1 MTNHCIRKF
10 KQFIKRLDAF
20 SIPTKV
26 KLYDNEE
33 FSSITG
39 GILTIILS
47 ILLIYRT
54 ISLIYSM
61 LIMENF
67 DYIITNDS
75 SFNEPM
81 NLTNYT
87 ITICPNSYNNPYLFN
102 YSEVININNNSNAKI
117 QPYTCIFSSF
127 NIPCTCYDLSNHS
140 ITDSLSILNST
151 KSQFNIAVNET
162 EYDLIINGNSNYSLL
177 EDNTLDIC
185 IFYNQSF
192 VSPSHYYEPIKQ
204 RMKVHCFNVL
214 NINDYKMEFVFDK
227 VKIQRDNA
235 VTHFLMGRKDIN
247 TESLVINEI
256 KSESNLLT
264 LSSKRGKITVVFSH
278 SGWCKTYIF
287 NGFDIDKL
295 FSVLGGYYELLIWL
309 FTLLGNFIN
318 ENIMR
323 KYIRKKIVLDVEEKI
338 IEEFQRFKK
347 TKEII
352 EDLEQI
358 NKEKAPINL
367 NNAFSINN
375 SSDKITFEKVK
386 SNIIGNFQSI
396 NLSHSS
402 HQGDI
407 SSAYSKNY
415 SHRFDNV
422 SIKSKNKFNALKQF
436 EKYLD
441 LSCIYK
447 LVKEVKLLELM
458 CLKRENGFLFYNCL
472 DGEININ
479 LLESTTKEYLLKDI
493 FDLNKKE
500 TFNEKMKIIMNC
512 LVINKKLETL
522 NSKIQSK

>member
-1 MTNHCIRKF
+1 
-10 KQFIKRLDAF
+10 
-20 SIPTKV
+20 
-26 KLYDNEE
+26 
-33 FSSITG
+33 
-39 GILTIILS
+39 
-47 ILLIYRT
+47 
-54 ISLIYSM
+54 
-61 LIMENF
+61 
-67 DYIITNDS
+67 
-75 SFNEPM
+75 
-81 NLTNYT
+81 
-87 ITICPNSYNNPYLFN
+87 
-102 YSEVININNNSNAKI
+102 
-117 QPYTCIFSSF
+117 
-127 NIPCTCYDLSNHS
+127 
-140 ITDSLSILNST
+140 
-151 KSQFNIAVNET
+151 
-162 EYDLIINGNSNYSLL
+162 
-177 EDNTLDIC
+177 
-185 IFYNQSF
+185 
-192 VSPSHYYEPIKQ
+192 
-204 RMKVHCFNVL
+204 
-214 NINDYKMEFVFDK
+214 
-227 VKIQRDNA
+227 
-235 VTHFLMGRKDIN
+235 MGRKDIN

-407 SSAYSKNY
+407 SSAYGKNY

-436 EKYLD
+436 DKYLD